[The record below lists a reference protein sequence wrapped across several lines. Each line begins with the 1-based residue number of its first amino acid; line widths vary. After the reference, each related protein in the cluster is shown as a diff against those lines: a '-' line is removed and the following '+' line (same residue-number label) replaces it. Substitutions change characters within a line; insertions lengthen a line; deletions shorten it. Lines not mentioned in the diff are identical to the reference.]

1 ASGQNIKWVAKLGSQ
16 SYATP
21 IIASGRVLIGTNN
34 DVPRDPKHQG
44 DRGVLM
50 CFDESNG
57 QIVWQLV
64 VPKLEDDPY
73 LDWPHVGMASAPTV
87 EGNRVYVLSNRG
99 EVMCLDLAGMSNGN
113 DGPFKDE
120 GAHMTPRGQAR
131 LS

>member
-1 ASGQNIKWVAKLGSQ
+1 MRKIFAASIFPAIVIGFYLVALVFTSTRAMAADQPQWGEKFSRNMVSSEAGLPDRFDPASGQNIKWVAKLGSQ

-21 IIASGRVLIGTNN
+21 IVASGRVLIGTNN

-50 CFDESNG
+50 CFDETNG

-73 LDWPHVGMASAPTV
+73 
-87 EGNRVYVLSNRG
+87 
-99 EVMCLDLAGMSNGN
+99 
-113 DGPFKDE
+113 
-120 GAHMTPRGQAR
+120 
-131 LS
+131 